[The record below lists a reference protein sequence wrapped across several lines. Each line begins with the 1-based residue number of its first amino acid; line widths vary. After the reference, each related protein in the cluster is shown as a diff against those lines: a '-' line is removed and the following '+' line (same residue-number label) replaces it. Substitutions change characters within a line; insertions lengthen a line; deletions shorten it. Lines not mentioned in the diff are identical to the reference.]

1 MWSYFKGH
9 CRLSSQWRPHSYPS
23 SFSWWCGHPDKW
35 APHLDNDKWLLW
47 EGEQECT
54 SKKGERSCPNTNK
67 NWGLP
72 HVCLWVLVESIKVR
86 WKEGHKIGRWCWK
99 SPNFAIFLKSGYSK
113 LNSCYGAL
121 MRLGDCGKAWGHC
134 PLTLIERAQ
143 WFNFLNP
150 LLDPCPP
157 VQSLGSQV
165 V

>member
-1 MWSYFKGH
+1 MTSD
-9 CRLSSQWRPHSYPS
+9 
-23 SFSWWCGHPDKW
+23 SFGKE
-35 APHLDNDKWLLW
+35 N
-47 EGEQECT
+47 
-54 SKKGERSCPNTNK
+54 RSVPARRGSAHVQTK
-67 NWGLP
+67 IRIG
-72 HVCLWVLVESIKVR
+72 VCLMCVFGFLWRASKVR
-86 WKEGHKIGRWCWK
+86 WKEGHKIGRRCWK

-121 MRLGDCGKAWGHC
+121 MRLGDRGKAWGHC

-165 V
+165 VQRHISIREELCNVNRFDNF